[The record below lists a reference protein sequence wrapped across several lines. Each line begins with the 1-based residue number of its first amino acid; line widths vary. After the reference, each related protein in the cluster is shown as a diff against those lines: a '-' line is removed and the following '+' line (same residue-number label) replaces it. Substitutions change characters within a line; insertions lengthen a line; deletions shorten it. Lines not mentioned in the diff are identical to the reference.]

1 MMQKTNLTVNVLAEV
16 SFTSFEMQTDA
27 DVSKKKEYNTKIYRK
42 TELLWNQKNSLLYFF
57 IFYPYLTHF

>member
-42 TELLWNQKNSLLYFF
+42 TELL
-57 IFYPYLTHF
+57 